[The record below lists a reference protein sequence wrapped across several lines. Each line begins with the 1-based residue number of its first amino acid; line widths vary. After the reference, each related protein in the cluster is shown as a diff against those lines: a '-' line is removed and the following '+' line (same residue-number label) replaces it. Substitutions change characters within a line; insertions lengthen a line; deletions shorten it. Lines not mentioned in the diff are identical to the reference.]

1 MNHRWGDLINYT
13 ENISTLI
20 IEIEKKTQ
28 LKNNCTLYRNYI
40 NVSGEK
46 MGFTLRHKC
55 RGKNTFSL

>member
-40 NVSGEK
+40 NVSAGK

-55 RGKNTFSL
+55 RGKTTFSL